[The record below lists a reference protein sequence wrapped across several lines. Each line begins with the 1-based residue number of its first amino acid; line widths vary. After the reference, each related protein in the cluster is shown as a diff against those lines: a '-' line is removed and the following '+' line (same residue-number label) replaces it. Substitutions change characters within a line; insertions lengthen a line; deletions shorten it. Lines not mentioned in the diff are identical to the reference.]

1 MDTLWMGR
9 VIFLFENETNNHKA
23 YPPKLTH
30 QWGLVLSTAERPC
43 SSSHQSQE
51 TCISSEVSGLWPCT
65 PCTPDGAPA
74 SWSASPTPKTNSQ
87 QPTFLWKIGL
97 VWPPKPFCLASY
109 LLLPTHYSLQKT
121 NQTLRGQRSL
131 SGLVLGDLM
140 LSMLIA
146 LLAISVLSLG
156 DMNLQHVRKR
166 ASHSNNHLSFTHS
179 IHTMVTW
186 YALRRNWI
194 IRESNRFSKTVQW
207 FSW

>member
-1 MDTLWMGR
+1 MIILQYQHMPILRIGR
-9 VIFLFENETNNHKA
+9 IWYLFENETNNHKA

-74 SWSASPTPKTNSQ
+74 SWSASPTTKKNTQ

-109 LLLPTHYSLQKT
+109 LLLPTPLHHSKLKS
-121 NQTLRGQRSL
+121 TLRSQRSL
-131 SGLVLGDLM
+131 TGLVLSDLM
-140 LSMLIA
+140 FSVLIA
-146 LLAISVLSLG
+146 LLAVSIFSLG
-156 DMNLQHVRKR
+156 DVNLQIVRR
-166 ASHSNNHLSFTHS
+166 VHYNNLIRLS
-179 IHTMVTW
+179 
-186 YALRRNWI
+186 R
-194 IRESNRFSKTVQW
+194 KC
-207 FSW
+207 